1 MGRCLRQVRVVPLLL
16 TLPTAVSIGGE
27 TLVGPQLARDTEDD
41 LSCRDPRVLMHG
53 LARNS
58 VVSKMSLTMAYRLSP
73 YSPERDDQL

>member
-1 MGRCLRQVRVVPLLL
+1 MRVVLLLL
-16 TLPTAVSIGGE
+16 TFPTAVSIGGE
-27 TLVGPQLARDTEDD
+27 TQVGPQLAGDTEDD

-53 LARNS
+53 SARKS